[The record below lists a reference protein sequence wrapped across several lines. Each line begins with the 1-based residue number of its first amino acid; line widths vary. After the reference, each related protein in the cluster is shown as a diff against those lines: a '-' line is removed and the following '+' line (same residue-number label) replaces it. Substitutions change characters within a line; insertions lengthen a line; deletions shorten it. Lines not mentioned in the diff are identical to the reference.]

1 MNYELYIKSR
11 TRVGLSWK
19 ILYIHFIISI
29 VYLVSNRS
37 TTMDPFNYL
46 DWSRIY
52 ILYRLWAIS
61 FSALHTSNPSEYTR
75 CTEYSNIF
83 QIPYLRRVPQSI
95 QLVPLLSLLSSIF
108 VRLSHTSLIYAREAG
123 NINSNRFVPSR
134 GRAESS
140 LPLSLFSYYA
150 SLLSSRS
157 AWNRGFV
164 WSMH

>member
-1 MNYELYIKSR
+1 MNYELYIKS
-11 TRVGLSWK
+11 
-19 ILYIHFIISI
+19 ILQLELEL
-29 VYLVSNRS
+29 VYLKKYFIY
-37 TTMDPFNYL
+37 TLLFQLFTYPFNYL

-52 ILYRLWAIS
+52 ILYRLRAIS

-75 CTEYSNIF
+75 CTEYFNIF

-140 LPLSLFSYYA
+140 ISPSLSLFSYYA
-150 SLLSSRS
+150 SLLSSWS